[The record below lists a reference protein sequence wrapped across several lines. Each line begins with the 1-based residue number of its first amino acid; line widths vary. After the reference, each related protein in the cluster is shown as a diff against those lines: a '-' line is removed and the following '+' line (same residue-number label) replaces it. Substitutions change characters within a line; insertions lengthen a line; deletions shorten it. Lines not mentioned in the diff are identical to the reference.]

1 MMTGARGRHAEDT
14 KWLRKFEAQW
24 GRQERLEAQALP
36 RADRQ
41 RACTRGMRKAPE
53 EEAVRQGWGRGQVV
67 GGFSFVRRVHLLTA
81 NYVRNGYAR
90 TAVSTDGETSTCYLL
105 TISLLWS

>member
-41 RACTRGMRKAPE
+41 RACTRGTRKAPE

-81 NYVRNGYAR
+81 EGPLAFTESFFFDSSFPKATVHHFI
-90 TAVSTDGETSTCYLL
+90 T
-105 TISLLWS
+105 

>member
-41 RACTRGMRKAPE
+41 RACTRGTRTAPE

-90 TAVSTDGETSTCYLL
+90 TAVSTDGETMHLL
-105 TISLLWS
+105 FAYY